1 MAKTYYTL
9 IVWDTEQEA
18 WFDEFGSYKGAEVRE
33 EYDNLYNV
41 PRKHK
46 RIISHADTAEAMIA
60 LRDSIPA
67 PK

>member
-9 IVWDTEQEA
+9 IVWDTTAQA

-33 EYDNLYNV
+33 EYDGLDI

-46 RIISHADTAEAMIA
+46 RIISHADTAQAMMA